1 MPVAIRDLR
10 FRRRVRTLEPDE
22 LETQRNDIT
31 FIICFFFFFYWQTVM
46 IILALSCIRHD
57 RDTEKLFEPRNAL
70 QRIRTQ

>member
-31 FIICFFFFFYWQTVM
+31 FIICFFFFFLLT
-46 IILALSCIRHD
+46 D
-57 RDTEKLFEPRNAL
+57 RNDNFST
-70 QRIRTQ
+70 